1 MFKKRVGKP
10 MMERI
15 LDLSIP
21 EPNSGCWLW
30 LGAMGVKG
38 YGLMNVGGV
47 IRNAHRMSCEAVR
60 GPIDPK
66 LVVDH
71 KCRNRACVNPDHV
84 EAVTPQENTRRG
96 NLVALKTHCAQ
107 GHPWTDEHI
116 YVRPGSGHRMCGTCS
131 RERSRARCA
140 RSSAG

>member
-1 MFKKRVGKP
+1 MMFKKRVGKP

-71 KCRNRACVNPDHV
+71 KCRNRACVNPDHL
-84 EAVTPQENTRRG
+84 EPVTQSENHLRSPLRFAKSEGRFCMRGHEYTPENTMRQ
-96 NLVALKTHCAQ
+96 KTGRLC
-107 GHPWTDEHI
+107 
-116 YVRPGSGHRMCGTCS
+116 RTCH
-131 RERSRARCA
+131 
-140 RSSAG
+140 